1 MRRSDYDVTNSVRT
15 TQAGAVGAEV
25 LGVFRALFP
34 RLPDTALAR
43 GFERAER
50 LYDGRDPDYWP
61 CDTEYHDIQHVLDVT
76 LAMARLMAGYQR
88 ARTGGEESITSA
100 LFTIGALSALFH
112 DFGYLR
118 KRNDRKHRY
127 GAEYTLVHVSRSAEF
142 LRRYLRS
149 LGFNEALSKLGGTL
163 VHFTGYE
170 RPAETIRVTGT
181 LERRLGQMLGT
192 ADIIAQMSD
201 RCYLEKCRDRLYPE
215 FVLGRQAGLASGN
228 SRTLPLFASGE
239 ELVHKT
245 PLFYQGASQRLNLQL
260 ARSYEYAASHFGGA
274 NPYLEE
280 MKKNARHAERPGA
293 LLRRVPPSTLRPD
306 VEPYPRTL
314 LERAAIAA

>member
-1 MRRSDYDVTNSVRT
+1 MRRSDHDVTNSVRT
-15 TQAGAVGAEV
+15 TEPSSVAAEV

-34 RLPDTALAR
+34 TLSAGHLAR
-43 GFERAER
+43 GLEDAER
-50 LYDGRDPDYWP
+50 LYSGRHPDYWP

-76 LAMARLMAGYQR
+76 LAMARLMEGYQR
-88 ARTGGEESITSA
+88 GRANGDEALTA
-100 LFTIGALSALFH
+100 PLFTIGTLAALFH

-118 KRNDRKHRY
+118 RRNDRKHQY

-142 LRRYLRS
+142 LRRYLRQI
-149 LGFNEALSKLGGTL
+149 GFNSAHARLGGTL

-170 RPAETIRVTGT
+170 RPAETIRLSGT

-215 FVLGRQAGLASGN
+215 FVLGRAAGLASGN
-228 SRTLPLFASGE
+228 SRTLPLFASGDD
-239 ELVHKT
+239 LVHKT
-245 PLFYQGASQRLNLQL
+245 PLFYQGALKRLNLQL
-260 ARSYEYAASHFGGA
+260 ARSYEYAAIHFGGS
-274 NPYLEE
+274 NPYLDE
-280 MKKNARHAERPGA
+280 MRKNVRYAEQAGA
-293 LLRRVPPSTLRPD
+293 VLRRLPPSTLRPE

-314 LERAAIAA
+314 LERALSAA

>member
-15 TQAGAVGAEV
+15 TDPAAVEAEV
-25 LGVFRALFP
+25 LRVFRSLFP
-34 RLPDTALAR
+34 HLQATQLQRA
-43 GFERAER
+43 FERAAR
-50 LYDGRDPDYWP
+50 LYDGRHPDYWP
-61 CDTEYHDIQHVLDVT
+61 CDTEYHDLQHILDVT
-76 LAMARLMAGYQR
+76 LAMARLLEGYQR
-88 ARTGGEESITSA
+88 GREDGEQPVTGQ
-100 LFTIGALSALFH
+100 LFMVGVLAALFH

-142 LRRYLRS
+142 LRRYLNEI
-149 LGFNEALSKLGGTL
+149 GFNDALSRLGGTL

-170 RPAETIRVTGT
+170 RPAETIRLSGT
-181 LERRLGQMLGT
+181 LERRVGQMLGT

-215 FVLGRQAGLASGN
+215 FVLGRQAGLAAGN

-239 ELVHKT
+239 DLVHKT
-245 PLFYQGASQRLNLQL
+245 PLFYQGASKRLNLQL

-274 NPYLEE
+274 NPYLDE
-280 MKKNARHAERPGA
+280 MRKNVRHAETPGA
-293 LLRRVPPSTLRPD
+293 ALRRKAPYTLREG
-306 VEPYPRTL
+306 VEPYPRKL
-314 LERAAIAA
+314 LERARIAA